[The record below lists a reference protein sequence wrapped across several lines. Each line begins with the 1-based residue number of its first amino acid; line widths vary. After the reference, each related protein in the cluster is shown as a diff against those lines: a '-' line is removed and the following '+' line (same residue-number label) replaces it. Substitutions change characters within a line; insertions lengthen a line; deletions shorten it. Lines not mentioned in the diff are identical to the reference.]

1 MKDVMARIAAYSLG
15 ASSLLFAA
23 CSILGPL
30 PDTSHFFVLAP
41 LPGAT
46 TPPTND
52 GTDSS
57 ATMLLGLGPIK
68 LPPYLDRHEIA
79 KRLSPTQVTYSEV
92 DRWAEPLSVSVSR
105 VLLQNLSMLLGT
117 EHIVLYPW
125 SNAAQLTYQIEV
137 ELLSFEVT
145 KEGEAQLLAR
155 YAVLE
160 GGTRRALVVHETAIS
175 HPTATDTA
183 ASVVTLSA
191 TLGELSQEIATAV
204 RQLPQPQ
211 ATPPAT
217 RRKS

>member
-1 MKDVMARIAAYSLG
+1 MKEVMARIAA
-15 ASSLLFAA
+15 SSLVACSLLLAA

-41 LPGAT
+41 LSGAT
-46 TPPTND
+46 TPPTG

-79 KRLSPTQVTYSEV
+79 NRLSPTQVTYSEV

-117 EHIVLYPW
+117 ERIVMYPW
-125 SNAAQLTYQIEV
+125 SNAAQVTYQIEV

-145 KEGEAQLLAR
+145 KQGEAQLLAR

-160 GGTRRALVVHETAIS
+160 GGTRRALVVHETAFS
-175 HPTATDTA
+175 RPTATDTA

-191 TLGELSQEIATAV
+191 TLGELSQEIATAM
-204 RQLPQPQ
+204 RQLPKPQ
-211 ATPPAT
+211 EARPART
-217 RRKS
+217 HS